1 MPMATLFAAA
11 SLLVLPFWVLM
22 IVAPR
27 WRITERIARS
37 PLIVLGPVIV
47 YAALVLPEI
56 ATILPAVARPDLQSI
71 AGLLGSPRG
80 ATIAWAHFLA
90 FDLFVGRW
98 AYLDTGERGVP
109 VLLMG
114 PLLLL
119 VLLLGPMGLGLY
131 LAVRGRWPSRSE

>member
-1 MPMATLFAAA
+1 MPMATLFSAA

-27 WRITERIARS
+27 WRITERITRS

-47 YAALVLPEI
+47 YTALVLPEMT
-56 ATILPAVARPDLQSI
+56 TILPAVARPDLPAI

-98 AYLDTGERGVP
+98 AYLDAGERGVP
-109 VLLMG
+109 GLLMG
-114 PLLLL
+114 PILLL

-131 LAVRGRWPSRSE
+131 LAVRGRWRSRSA